1 MKTNKFVMFALI
13 AVLALG
19 GTAFAQQQA
28 QPVAPAAPAPAGFT
42 VTVTPT
48 GVTANAPA
56 QVANQA
62 VQQAVQQAAEIA
74 APVKS
79 VAQKANEWAEV
90 GENIGGAI
98 STGLKSLAHDSKDMV
113 FGKDV
118 SVVDGIEKVSKTDA
132 GRFTMLVI
140 AWKVMGKDAMEI
152 AHSMIGVIIGVPL
165 VVILLLLA
173 TWITRRFFMVRTV
186 VTSITGPF
194 WAKDRK
200 KEFKLI
206 NADLDDES
214 RYGGLALTWIAT
226 VFVGFLIV
234 AFVIL

>member
-1 MKTNKFVMFALI
+1 
-13 AVLALG
+13 
-19 GTAFAQQQA
+19 
-28 QPVAPAAPAPAGFT
+28 
-42 VTVTPT
+42 
-48 GVTANAPA
+48 
-56 QVANQA
+56 
-62 VQQAVQQAAEIA
+62 
-74 APVKS
+74 
-79 VAQKANEWAEV
+79 
-90 GENIGGAI
+90 
-98 STGLKSLAHDSKDMV
+98 
-113 FGKDV
+113 
-118 SVVDGIEKVSKTDA
+118 
-132 GRFTMLVI
+132 MLVI

-173 TWITRRFFMVRTV
+173 TWITRRFFMVRV

-194 WAKDRK
+194 WAEDRK

-226 VFVGFLIV
+226 VIVGFLIV